1 MVYRQTARSEAAR
14 AETRE
19 RIMTAALKLFTER
32 GYEATTMQD
41 IVSEAGTSIGNAYF
55 YFGSK
60 DLLVR
65 EVIEVISRRVLDETE
80 ADAEAI
86 PPGPA
91 RIGALIAS
99 RVISFLGP
107 RRKVTQLLLST
118 DQRLGTLDLV
128 EDITVA
134 RWIPQLR
141 VSFPD
146 RPEEELPAIAT
157 AIWTVN
163 RSILQRVLLGKLDFD
178 RAAVVRFVV
187 SWSLRALSV
196 PDSEIEA
203 IIQKELGRPPAGA
216 QKARRRRS

>member
-19 RIMTAALKLFTER
+19 RIMAAALKLFTER

-41 IVSEAGTSIGNAYF
+41 IVSQAGTSIGNAYF

-65 EVIEVISRRVLDETE
+65 EVIEVITERVLDETE
-80 ADAEAI
+80 EEAAKI
-86 PPGPA
+86 PAGPA
-91 RIGALIAS
+91 RIGAMIAS
-99 RVISFLGP
+99 RVNSFLGP
-107 RRKVTQLLLST
+107 RRPVTQLLLST

-128 EDITVA
+128 EDITVG

-141 VSFPD
+141 ECFPD
-146 RPEEELPAIAT
+146 RPEEEIPAVAT

-163 RSILQRVLLGKLDFD
+163 RSIIQRVLQGKLDFD
-178 RAAVVRFVV
+178 REAVVRFVV
-187 SWSLRALSV
+187 TWSLRALEV
-196 PDSEIEA
+196 PDPEIEA
-203 IIQKELGRPPAGA
+203 IIQAELNKPPVRVA
-216 QKARRRRS
+216 KAKRRR

>member
-1 MVYRQTARSEAAR
+1 MVYRQSARSEAAR

-41 IVSEAGTSIGNAYF
+41 IVTEAGTSIGNAYF

-80 ADAEAI
+80 AEAASI
-86 PPGPA
+86 PAGPA

-99 RVISFLGP
+99 RVSSFLGP

-118 DQRLGTLDLV
+118 DQRLGILDVV
-128 EDITVA
+128 EDITVE

-141 VSFPD
+141 ACFPD

-163 RSILQRVLLGKLDFD
+163 RSILQRVLLGKLEFD
-178 RAAVVRFVV
+178 RATTVRFVV
-187 SWSLRALSV
+187 TWSLRALEV
-196 PDSEIEA
+196 ADEEIEA
-203 IIQKELGRPPAGA
+203 ILQREIGKSPVRAR
-216 QKARRRRS
+216 KARRRS